1 MRTPCQVAV
10 LSLALSITVFGQKNW
25 ADKAEYDLYSSILSK
40 TDPAQQIALIYEWQ
54 ARYPQT
60 EFARERLQQLAYANK
75 MAGKPEEAFAVALQ
89 LLNLDGRDPDTLMI
103 IVKLGPSLPNP
114 TQEYI
119 ATITDAA
126 NKLLMPRPEVTVL
139 GVVVNPDE
147 TPKRVVPASVQT
159 GLPPTLPAATNLS
172 PEAESQRVD
181 DLIKDMR
188 RNAGRAPAPP
198 DPVIAQRAAAQAA
211 LDWVKSLNR

>member
-139 GVVVNPDE
+139 GVVDYPQHRRQPR
-147 TPKRVVPASVQT
+147 TCRPKRS
-159 GLPPTLPAATNLS
+159 
-172 PEAESQRVD
+172 
-181 DLIKDMR
+181 
-188 RNAGRAPAPP
+188 RNASTTSSKTCAGTPAEHRRRQ
-198 DPVIAQRAAAQAA
+198 I
-211 LDWVKSLNR
+211 L